1 MTNDREILLMLLLR
15 ARKERKDFLK
25 IDAESGLFIDVVA
38 YTATVEK
45 WKEAKQA
52 ALNAKRIICDVCEND

>member
-25 IDAESGLFIDVVA
+25 IDAESGLFIDDNQH
-38 YTATVEK
+38 K
-45 WKEAKQA
+45 S
-52 ALNAKRIICDVCEND
+52 

>member
-1 MTNDREILLMLLLR
+1 MLLLR

-25 IDAESGLFIDVVA
+25 IDAESGLFIDDVA